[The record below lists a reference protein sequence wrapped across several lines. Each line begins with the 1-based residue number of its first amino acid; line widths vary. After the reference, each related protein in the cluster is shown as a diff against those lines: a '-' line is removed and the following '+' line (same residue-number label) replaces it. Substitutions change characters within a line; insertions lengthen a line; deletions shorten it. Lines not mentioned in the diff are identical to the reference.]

1 MSDRNRN
8 DQSEFIIE
16 KIKERPINRKKL
28 MRRTIITA
36 AMAVIFG
43 LIACFTF
50 LVLEPIIS
58 NWLYPEEKPQIVLFP
73 EDDEEMSPEEMLN
86 DTMHELQQGGQNP
99 QQQSKEEVDPKPEG
113 VTIEENQVQEILN
126 SVVLDKESYRE
137 LYASLS
143 TYVKEL
149 NRSMVTITAI
159 TADTDWLNTVSES
172 SYLSSG
178 VIIANNTIEFL
189 ILTEYDPIRNA
200 KQLMVEFYN
209 GVQTTGSLKQYDTT
223 TDLAIVA
230 VEISV
235 FSKDFLENIMIAQ
248 LGSSNKYDMVGSPVV
263 ALGNPMGTIDSI
275 GYGVIVGE
283 NYLYETDGKYKILQT
298 DIYGSKNAGG
308 VLFNLDGEIMG
319 VITESQSSD
328 MSNLVVAYGISNL
341 RKIIEKLSN
350 EIPIPYSG
358 VEGMDVSSDVNR
370 NFNVPLGAY
379 VKEVKKNSPAML
391 AGIQQ
396 GDIIVGVDD
405 ITITNYNAYI
415 TMLMNKEAGDDIQIK
430 LMRQSQEEYKEMT
443 IMITLGEKGKEE

>member
-1 MSDRNRN
+1 MSDKNRN

-235 FSKDFLENIMIAQ
+235 FSKDFLENIMIAK